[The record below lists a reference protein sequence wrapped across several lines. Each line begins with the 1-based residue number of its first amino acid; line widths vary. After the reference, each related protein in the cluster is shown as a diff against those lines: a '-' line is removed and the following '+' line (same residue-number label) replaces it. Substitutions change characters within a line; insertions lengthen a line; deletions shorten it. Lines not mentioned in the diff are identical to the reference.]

1 MMLKFY
7 GLYKQATEG
16 PCHEPKPSFYE
27 VVKGYKWRAWN
38 TLGNMSKSEAMGSYV
53 NELKKIVETMSYSE
67 DVAAFIEALGPFYE
81 YVELPNVKNS
91 DSNHNITAKHPMLK
105 AQEDRSDHFE
115 VISLYNCKGSPK
127 INGVP
132 KTDDDDDSNEED
144 ISGEIPNGVYS
155 IPNGESSS
163 SHSPHLP
170 VNGHTNSV
178 PNTSIENALQTNSLY
193 SLKRLTSDTESDEEY
208 SEPAETPELLHEK
221 QKLTGKQK
229 TKDQST
235 ESPTNSSYERLT
247 QESGS
252 PVLEIVTCGGG
263 DASDAGRIR
272 LTQAYQFQ
280 QGSSRNPEG
289 TESSPSQRPP
299 SSRGGGGR
307 RRRDSE
313 NPRGGGG
320 SGEGGQGDVSN

>member
-144 ISGEIPNGVYS
+144 ISGVGFVNGYSDKKANYNPLNKDQEIPNGVYS

-235 ESPTNSSYERLT
+235 ESP
-247 QESGS
+247 
-252 PVLEIVTCGGG
+252 
-263 DASDAGRIR
+263 
-272 LTQAYQFQ
+272 
-280 QGSSRNPEG
+280 
-289 TESSPSQRPP
+289 
-299 SSRGGGGR
+299 
-307 RRRDSE
+307 
-313 NPRGGGG
+313 
-320 SGEGGQGDVSN
+320 VSCS